1 METLLEAM
9 TGFGMCVLYSS
20 SDERHGDVWHLRHPM
35 QIRWKQ
41 PAEPP
46 ACQEKGGGREMLLHC
61 RLSRSP
67 LGMGLGT
74 SAAMETRQ
82 AWLAAV
88 QLLPI
93 LARSGDV
100 QAAPCVTAAPAAH
113 HPQCY

>member
-1 METLLEAM
+1 MASKAPHANTFEAASRA
-9 TGFGMCVLYSS
+9 TSLSG
-20 SDERHGDVWHLRHPM
+20 ER
-35 QIRWKQ
+35 
-41 PAEPP
+41 
-46 ACQEKGGGREMLLHC
+46 GGGEMLLHC

-82 AWLAAV
+82 ARLAAV

-100 QAAPCVTAAPAAH
+100 QAALCVTAAPAAR

>member
-1 METLLEAM
+1 MASKAPHANTFEAASRA
-9 TGFGMCVLYSS
+9 TSLS
-20 SDERHGDVWHLRHPM
+20 
-35 QIRWKQ
+35 
-41 PAEPP
+41 
-46 ACQEKGGGREMLLHC
+46 GGGGGGGEMLLHC

-82 AWLAAV
+82 ARLAAV

-100 QAAPCVTAAPAAH
+100 QAALCVTAAPAAR

>member
-9 TGFGMCVLYSS
+9 TGFGMCVWYSS

-35 QIRWKQ
+35 QIRSKQ

-46 ACQEKGGGREMLLHC
+46 ACQERGGGEMLLHC

-82 AWLAAV
+82 ARLAAV

-100 QAAPCVTAAPAAH
+100 QAALCVTAAPAAR